1 MHDGMRRAVL
11 SRRGRAVQLSRD
23 HKPSTPSESAR
34 LAQAGGARVAGR
46 PPRGCAPASDKIQ
59 RMEVGTHRRAGA

>member
-34 LAQAGGARVAGR
+34 LAQAGGAVSPDGLL
-46 PPRGCAPASDKIQ
+46 
-59 RMEVGTHRRAGA
+59 EGARLQAIRFSAWR